1 MTNANENDAP
11 TPDAPQGDTVPDHGE
26 DATSTDNDKA
36 LLERDE
42 NVASNLDEDALQR
55 VGEIFARLGIG
66 TVNIRSLAMYGG
78 DHHGDNRH
86 GGRQAAARRTDD
98 VAECW
103 PDDVLERATDTP
115 GDIALMTAITFLNGA
130 PSSDIRSAADRL
142 AKRLPEGHREEGEAA
157 PRQRSVRAL
166 RDALRCESTT
176 ETASGDEDGFGTK
189 RLKFSALEDW
199 ETCLDY
205 LWEDLQSLPG
215 WRTELAN
222 WLRGL
227 ALSPSNEVRQRLGW
241 SLAVMGRGAARGID
255 QEFISPWLHH
265 SRLAPL
271 TSVDAYYAGL
281 MELGNVESDYVKAKL
296 ARWARGEVG
305 SDGRIAAGV
314 LAGGVVGAQ
323 APEAACEIGVQLF
336 NSGTWSGL
344 RQAIIV
350 FSGRVIGAFQRE
362 DWNEMTHEIGLI
374 LTCLD
379 GLNTDLRN
387 PKSIARR
394 SRLIGSV
401 WLNTGLN
408 PDSVLPPVC
417 RLESF
422 DRGLYERVVAMLA
435 DEFYADRTR
444 AVIHPHFDFLA
455 RRAVC
460 APARWRAYFCMLA
473 DMAAALGRERGVV
486 VSTCAGRWI
495 FEARTRDNADLPAAK
510 QELANAL
517 AGSTGAAKANLSHST
532 P

>member
-1 MTNANENDAP
+1 MTIENENEAP
-11 TPDAPQGDTVPDHGE
+11 APDAPQGDTVPDQGD
-26 DATSTDNDKA
+26 DAASADNDKT
-36 LLERDE
+36 LLEQDE
-42 NVASNLDEDALQR
+42 NAASDLDADALQR

-86 GGRQAAARRTDD
+86 GVAQAAARRANDT
-98 VAECW
+98 AECW
-103 PDDVLERATDTP
+103 PDDVLERATDAS

-142 AKRLPEGHREEGEAA
+142 AQSLPERQRQEGEAA

-166 RDALRCESTT
+166 RDALRCESVT

-199 ETCLDY
+199 ETCLEY
-205 LWEDLQSLPG
+205 LWEDLQSIPG
-215 WRTELAN
+215 WRTELTD

-227 ALSPSNEVRQRLGW
+227 ALSPSTEVRQRLGW
-241 SLAVMGRGAARGID
+241 SLAVMGRGAARGIE
-255 QEFISPWLHH
+255 QKFITPWLHH

-281 MELGNVESDYVKAKL
+281 MELGHVESDYVKAKL
-296 ARWARGEVG
+296 ARWARGEAG
-305 SDGRIAAGV
+305 SDGRIAAGI
-314 LAGGVVGAQ
+314 LAGGVVGAR
-323 APEAACEIGVQLF
+323 APEAACEIGAQLF
-336 NSGTWSGL
+336 NSGSWSGL

-362 DWNEMTHEIGLI
+362 DQGEMACEIDLI

-379 GLNTDLRN
+379 GLKTDQRN

-394 SRLIGSV
+394 SRVIGSV

-408 PDSVLPPVC
+408 PGSVLPPVC
-417 RLESF
+417 RLRSLQS
-422 DRGLYERVVAMLA
+422 GLYERAVQMLA
-435 DEFYADRTR
+435 KEFYADRAR

-455 RRAVC
+455 RKAVC
-460 APARWRAYFCMLA
+460 APARWRAYFGLLA
-473 DMAAALGRERGVV
+473 DMASALGPERGGV
-486 VSTCAGRWI
+486 VSSCAGRWM
-495 FEARTRDNADLPAAK
+495 FEARNRDNADLPGAK
-510 QELANAL
+510 QELENAL
-517 AGSTGAAKANLSHST
+517 ARSSGAGQANPSTST